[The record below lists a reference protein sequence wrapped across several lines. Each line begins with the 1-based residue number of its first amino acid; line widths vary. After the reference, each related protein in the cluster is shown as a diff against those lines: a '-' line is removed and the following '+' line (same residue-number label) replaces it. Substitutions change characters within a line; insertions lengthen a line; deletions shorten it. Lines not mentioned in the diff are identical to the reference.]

1 VDALVQRHSS
11 LKRLLF
17 IAYYFPP
24 RNQVASYRPG
34 SLAKYLPENGWLP
47 TVICEEFPSDRPN
60 LDPEFVGKIPD
71 EVEVLPLPSMGPPN
85 PLLRF
90 FYRKVVPYLSPNR
103 APYVWWRHARR
114 AVRQVAQRIQFD
126 AIWATSDPIIT
137 LGLARAASRELSLP
151 WMADL
156 RDSFN
161 VQRFQKWYRRPL
173 WAYHE
178 RRLCRQANS
187 IVTVSKHMAQ
197 RVSEVTGRRVQ
208 VLENGYDPDLFDDP
222 PEPRRDVFR
231 LMYAGTFHSRLQNP
245 RPVIEAIARLIDAKA
260 VPATKIELAF
270 YEPSAGQID
279 AAYPE
284 ARRLLPVRTY
294 PRLSHKAI
302 IQTQQAGAALLL
314 LTVAGQKGVLTGKLF
329 DYLAAGRPIL
339 AVRDDEGDVAAVLR
353 STGAGVTANTPEEI
367 ANVLKSWYDEWERTG
382 EISMSRNEEAIHH
395 YSRRQ
400 QAKRLAAMLD
410 EMSAPVAASLTSP

>member
-1 VDALVQRHSS
+1 M
-11 LKRLLF
+11 KRLLF

-34 SLAKYLPENGWLP
+34 SFAKYLPENGWLP
-47 TVICEEFPSDRPN
+47 TVICEEFPPDRPN

-90 FYRKVVPYLSPNR
+90 LYRKIVPYLSPAR

-114 AVRQVAQRIQFD
+114 AVRQAAQRTRFD

-137 LGLARAASRELSLP
+137 LGLARLASEELGLP

-161 VQRFQKWYRRPL
+161 VQRFQKWYRRPI

-178 RRLCRQANS
+178 RRLCRRANS

-197 RVSEVTGRRVQ
+197 RISEVTGRETR
-208 VLENGYDPDLFDDP
+208 VLENGFDAELFANP
-222 PEPRRDVFR
+222 PAPRRDVFR
-231 LMYAGTFHSRLQNP
+231 LIYAGTFHSRLQSP
-245 RPVIEAIARLIDAKA
+245 RLVIEAVARLIETKA
-260 VPATKIELAF
+260 VPEAKLELAF
-270 YEPSAGQID
+270 YEPSAQQVEAI
-279 AAYPE
+279 YPE
-284 ARRLLPVRTY
+284 AIRRLPVRTY
-294 PRLSHKAI
+294 SRLSHKAI
-302 IQTQQAGAALLL
+302 IQTQQASAALLL

-339 AVRDDEGDVAAVLR
+339 AVPDDQGDVAAVLR
-353 STGAGVTANTPEEI
+353 STGAGVMANTVEEI
-367 ANVLKSWYDEWERTG
+367 ANVLLRWYREWEIKG
-382 EISMSRNEEAIHH
+382 EVSMRRNEDAIQH

-400 QAKRLAAMLD
+400 QTKRLATMLG
-410 EMSAPVAASLTSP
+410 EMSAH